1 MYEYYYPEN
10 LAAKTLIAAFW
21 TFKDILILTAIFI
34 FNILLFIAFHIYI
47 FFIAFVIYGFSSMK
61 IANGYSLTKF
71 AILYI
76 RFLFTDQL
84 LFHWR
89 ERK

>member
-34 FNILLFIAFHIYI
+34 FNILL
-47 FFIAFVIYGFSSMK
+47 FIAFVIYGFSSMK